1 MLVNI
6 PWMEHVIW
14 DLFVFS
20 NTKIINIDGPMDVSK
35 IRSSPQQLGFGLI
48 RDWRYI
54 LRYPR
59 SIWIWFQLFRVI
71 FISTYKSADI
81 LGIMVESGHQ
91 TWEYWWFYHSAEKSP
106 IFFSTWNGNSLD
118 PSHFVP
124 PIVFFEALKQWARP
138 PMVVRLWPEHPMCR
152 LGQKHLVDGQDA
164 GVPHNCFCLIFG
176 YPLLIEQSSG
186 KLPIY

>member
-1 MLVNI
+1 MRPNPTAWVWSHPGLTLHPKISQEYMDMI
-6 PWMEHVIW
+6 PAISSY
-14 DLFVFS
+14 LYFYLQFS
-20 NTKIINIDGPMDVSK
+20 GYFRDYGRIRASNMGILMVLPFCWKIFS
-35 IRSSPQQLGFGLI
+35 
-48 RDWRYI
+48 
-54 LRYPR
+54 
-59 SIWIWFQLFRVI
+59 
-71 FISTYKSADI
+71 
-81 LGIMVESGHQ
+81 
-91 TWEYWWFYHSAEKSP
+91 
-106 IFFSTWNGNSLD
+106 FFSTWNGNSLD

-152 LGQKHLVDGQDA
+152 LGKKHLVDGQDA